1 MAGLS
6 STIRFVFLIC
16 TSNENQLE
24 HLVILLSCTDLFLFC
39 RGWEQAHQRK
49 GGSTSQILRCT
60 GKILFGK
67 MTKMGRP
74 LSWHSVRRR

>member
-16 TSNENQLE
+16 TSNENQFE
-24 HLVILLSCTDLFLFC
+24 HLVILLSCTDLFLFY

-49 GGSTSQILRCT
+49 GESTLRILRST

-67 MTKMGRP
+67 MTKMEMP